1 MVSDPNRDQGAS
13 VSEESIP
20 KDALEV
26 LNEIRARDFADIS
39 EDLLKKMFLIE
50 TASQF
55 ESDRGPV
62 VAKLRELIVDES
74 QS

>member
-1 MVSDPNRDQGAS
+1 M
-13 VSEESIP
+13 SEESIP

-39 EDLLKKMFLIE
+39 EDLLQKMFAIE
-50 TASQF
+50 TAAQF

-62 VAKLRELIVDES
+62 AAKLRDLIVEDG